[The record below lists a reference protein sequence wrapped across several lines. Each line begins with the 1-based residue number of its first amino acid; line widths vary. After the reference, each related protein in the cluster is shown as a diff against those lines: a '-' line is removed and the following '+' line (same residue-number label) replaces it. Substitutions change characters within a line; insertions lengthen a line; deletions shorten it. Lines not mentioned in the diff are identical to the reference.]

1 MRGKYTSLPRY
12 LAAYAKRELLRLRL
26 RQAVSWNP
34 LSNPEPGCT
43 AIIGM
48 CHRLPGVLL
57 SNLRCLLDAAWPALS
72 RIIIVVDGAEGC
84 IPKEL
89 EARAR
94 ALATGEISIDVY
106 YYSEAQAKQSEE
118 LRLPYVFSW
127 LSWSIALS
135 HCRTKYALIQD
146 YDALVFGDALAQRY
160 DAFLASGAVI
170 QGIKWYEGNG
180 ITAADELA
188 TTFEAFVDV
197 TWLRERHPLA
207 GFHKVGL
214 RDGVSRDY
222 DTLLHLQHVNTPRDR
237 RAAVPMPEESLVH
250 PSQMIH
256 QYTMFRRSPGA
267 ALPCSAMP
275 MIPLFEHLSG
285 DEEAIELA
293 VQRLEQTEGKVVDL
307 FGDGTLV
314 NLTRLDV
321 AQIDWALKQMVRAY
335 LNQKVTPFAAL
346 YRYGELL
353 YRKIG
358 TPADKIWVGDF
369 TEAQRAWV
377 DASRRAS
384 ESAASPLAR
393 AANA

>member
-1 MRGKYTSLPRY
+1 VRGKYTNVPRY
-12 LAAYAKRELLRLRL
+12 LAAYANRELLRLRL
-26 RQAVSWNP
+26 RHTVRWDA
-34 LSNPEPGCT
+34 LSRPEPGCT

-57 SNLRCLLDAAWPALS
+57 SNLRCLLAAAWPDLS
-72 RIIIVVDGAEGC
+72 RIIIVVDGAKGS
-84 IPKEL
+84 IPGEL

-94 ALATGEISIDVY
+94 ALATDKISIDVY

-146 YDALVFGDALAQRY
+146 YDALVFGDALARRY
-160 DAFLASGAVI
+160 DAFVASGAAI

-180 ITAADELA
+180 IAPSDELA

-207 GFHKVGL
+207 GFHKIGL
-214 RDGVSRDY
+214 REGVSRDY
-222 DTLLHLQHVNTPRDR
+222 DTLLHLQHTATPRDR
-237 RAAVPMPEESLVH
+237 RAAMPMPEESLVH

-256 QYTMFRRSPGA
+256 QYTMFRRAPGA
-267 ALPCSAMP
+267 VQPCSAMP

-285 DEEAIELA
+285 DDEAIDLA
-293 VQRLEQTEGKVVDL
+293 VQRLEQAQGKVLDL
-307 FGDGTLV
+307 FGDGTMI

-321 AQIDWALKQMVRAY
+321 PQVDWALKQMVRAY
-335 LNQKVTPFAAL
+335 INQNVAPFASL
-346 YRYGELL
+346 YRYGVEL

-358 TPADKIWVGDF
+358 APEDKIWVGDF
-369 TEAQRAWV
+369 TEPQRAWIE
-377 DASRRAS
+377 ASRRAAEGS
-384 ESAASPLAR
+384 ALPHAASA
-393 AANA
+393 

>member
-12 LAAYAKRELLRLRL
+12 LAAYANRELLRLRL
-26 RQAVSWNP
+26 RDIVSWSP

-72 RIIIVVDGAEGC
+72 RIVIVVDGARGC
-84 IPKEL
+84 IPSEL

-94 ALATGEISIDVY
+94 ALATDKIAIDIY
-106 YYSEAQAKQSEE
+106 YYSEAQAKKSED

-135 HCRTKYALIQD
+135 HTRTRYALIQD
-146 YDALVFGDALAQRY
+146 YDALVFGDALEKRY
-160 DAFLASGAVI
+160 DAFVESGAVI

-180 ITAADELA
+180 IVPADELA

-207 GFHKVGL
+207 GFHKIGL

-222 DTLLHLQHVNTPRDR
+222 DTLLHLQHVSTPRDR
-237 RAAVPMPEESLVH
+237 RAAMPMPEESLVH

-267 ALPCSAMP
+267 VLPCSAMP

-285 DEEAIELA
+285 DEEAIERAAMRLA
-293 VQRLEQTEGKVVDL
+293 KAPGKVVDF

-321 AQIDWALKQMVRAY
+321 AQVDWALKQMVRAY
-335 LNQKVTPFAAL
+335 LNQKVAPFAAL
-346 YRYGELL
+346 YRYGEEL

-358 TPADKIWVGDF
+358 TPEDKIWVGDF
-369 TEAQRAWV
+369 TEPQRAWIE
-377 DASRRAS
+377 ASRRAA
-384 ESAASPLAR
+384 ESAESLPR